1 MIIDTFE
8 NAARYYMIHPAL
20 EIVLDYMENY
30 DIQDFQEGRVDLRGD
45 DVFVNIMEQMTK
57 PVDKA
62 VWESHERHIDVH
74 FLLEGDEIL
83 KYAEENKMEI
93 EVPYDSEKDCTFFG
107 GDNGMSVNY
116 PKGGFVI
123 FFPEEIHKAMVAVND
138 NPSSV
143 KKLVGKIRVD
153 G

>member
-20 EIVLDYMENY
+20 EIVLDYLENY
-30 DIQDFQEGRVDLRGD
+30 DVADFEEGRVELRGD
-45 DVFVNIMEQMTK
+45 DVFVNAMEQMTK
-57 PVDKA
+57 PDNQA
-62 VWESHERHIDVH
+62 VWESHQRHLDIH
-74 FLLEGDEIL
+74 YLLEGDEIL
-83 KYAEENKMEI
+83 KYAEENKMKED
-93 EVPYDSEKDCTFFG
+93 VPYDSKKDCTFFE
-107 GDNGMSVNY
+107 GDNGMEVNY

-138 NPSSV
+138 IPSSV
-143 KKLVGKIRVD
+143 KKLVGKIKID